1 MHDRLDDL
9 PLILVSGQAR
19 SGTTILTRAI
29 GAHPQVLS
37 NNREN
42 VWLRDLMAVVVQTL
56 EDPSRVRQLSVESE
70 EFLRAFRETAFRML
84 FPESVVGEASD
95 VRALST
101 FSSLRDDMF
110 EALPQFLP
118 NFMLLNIVRNGVEV
132 VSSRLKHVHISKAG
146 DFRTHCVAW
155 AHSID
160 IVRWFGQRPELK
172 EKFFLV
178 RHEQLLEP
186 DSCREVFARIQH
198 RFGLDRSDACAIFVL
213 ENFVSQNDA
222 TSSSS
227 PQTTDGARLRRE
239 SWQTWSESQR
249 DEFEE
254 VCGEAMSEFAYRIPW
269 RSAKE

>member
-1 MHDRLDDL
+1 MHDRLYDL

-42 VWLRDLMAVVVQTL
+42 VWLRDLMAVIVQTL
-56 EDPSRVRQLSVESE
+56 EDPSRVRQLSVSSE
-70 EFLRAFRETAFRML
+70 VFLHSFRETAFRML
-84 FPESVVGEASD
+84 FPNDLVEGANH

-110 EALPQFLP
+110 ETLPQFLP
-118 NFMLLNIVRNGVEV
+118 NFQLLNIVRNGVEV
-132 VSSRLKHVHISKAG
+132 VSSRLKHAHISKAG

-155 AHSID
+155 AHAID

-172 EKFFLV
+172 KRFFLV

-186 DSCREVFARIQH
+186 NSCRDVFARIQH
-198 RFGLDRSDACAIFVL
+198 RFGLDRSDACEKFVF
-213 ENFVSQNDA
+213 ENFVSQN
-222 TSSSS
+222 SSSKSDS
-227 PQTTDGARLRRE
+227 PQTVDALRTRGE
-239 SWQTWSESQR
+239 AWKAWSGNQR
-249 DEFEE
+249 CEFEAI
-254 VCGEAMSEFAYRIPW
+254 CGDAMSELGYEIPW
-269 RSAKE
+269 SV